1 MRRTARPLRAV
12 AFALARAC
20 VPRISRP
27 RSATFCFV
35 GSVTVQVT
43 VVRVR
48 PLLRAVLTLQVA
60 RAAARCDCCELPP
73 TPAPGCGAAVVPPP
87 AAGALGAAGRPAVPP
102 PAAAPPPGAAP
113 S

>member
-48 PLLRAVLTLQVA
+48 PLLRAVVTLQVA
-60 RAAARCDCCELPP
+60 RAAARCDCCEPPP
-73 TPAPGCGAAVVPPP
+73 TPAPGCGATVVPPP
-87 AAGALGAAGRPAVPP
+87 EAGALGAAG
-102 PAAAPPPGAAP
+102 AAGVAPPPCGAP
-113 S
+113 SD